1 MSEVSIATTT
11 VQKKERLRQIA
22 IYNQRGMKAY
32 QERIRDWWARAFN
45 TSILERKRLEWVD
58 YLRGIAILLI
68 VYRHVLI
75 GIQRGNIAVP
85 QILVDANMIFYS
97 FRMPLFFILSGI
109 FISKSMAKKSTTELI
124 GIKFEKLFYP
134 YLIWA
139 TIQITLQIAL
149 SGVTNS
155 NRTFN
160 DYTYIF
166 YQPRTLDQFWYL
178 PALFNTTV
186 LYIVLKAKFRINT
199 GFQLILGLALY
210 FISPYFQSVSMVS
223 DWMAFYFFF
232 ALGDA
237 ISEVFFKARSQSFFK
252 SPVSLLLIIPIF
264 ILAQRYYLQHNL
276 GNLAITNNAHMS
288 RPDYLHHIRDQVDFL
303 FIALIGCLSMFILAF
318 RLQSWNILSF
328 LRILGYHSLYIYVMH
343 VIITA
348 FTRLSLIVFFGITNP
363 VLLLCLSILFGVT
376 LPIMFY
382 NLLIRNNIFWF
393 LFSYHKKRTR
403 AVAPATAVSL
413 DAPVASGV

>member
-1 MSEVSIATTT
+1 
-11 VQKKERLRQIA
+11 
-22 IYNQRGMKAY
+22 MKAN
-32 QERIRDWWARAFN
+32 QERIRGWWARAFN
-45 TSILERKRLEWVD
+45 TSILERRRLEWVD

-109 FISKSMAKKSTTELI
+109 FIGKSMAKKPVGQLI

-139 TIQITLQIAL
+139 FIQITLQIAL
-149 SGVTNS
+149 SSRTNS
-155 NRTFN
+155 NRTLA
-160 DYTYIF
+160 DYGYIF

-178 PALFNTTV
+178 PALFNVTV
-186 LYIVLKAKFRINT
+186 LYILLKAKLRLSNGI
-199 GFQLILGLALY
+199 QLGLGLVLY

-237 ISEVFFKARSQSFFK
+237 ISNLFFSNRVQKMFNNPA
-252 SPVSLLLIIPIF
+252 PLLLIIPLFIF
-264 ILAQRYYLQHNL
+264 AQKYYLEHDL
-276 GNLAITNNAHMS
+276 GNFAVTNNAHMS
-288 RPDYLHHIRDQVDFL
+288 RPDYIHHIRDQIEFL

-318 RLQSWNILSF
+318 RLQSWKVLPF

-363 VLLLCLSILFGVT
+363 VVLLCISIFFGVT
-376 LPIMFY
+376 IPIMFY
-382 NLLIRNNIFWF
+382 NLLIKDNILWF
-393 LFSYHKKRTR
+393 LFSYHKRKR
-403 AVAPATAVSL
+403 AVAPPPVPPAPPATEIKPA
-413 DAPVASGV
+413 AAII

>member
-1 MSEVSIATTT
+1 M
-11 VQKKERLRQIA
+11 
-22 IYNQRGMKAY
+22 
-32 QERIRDWWARAFN
+32 AFN
-45 TSILERKRLEWVD
+45 TSILKRRRMEWVD

-85 QILVDANMIFYS
+85 QILVDANMVFYS

-109 FISKSMAKKSTTELI
+109 FISQSLAKKGVEKLI

-139 TIQITLQIAL
+139 SIQITLQIAL

-155 NRTFN
+155 NRTLN
-160 DYTYIF
+160 DFTYLF

-186 LYIVLKAKFRINT
+186 LYVLLKGKFRIPN
-199 GFQLILGLALY
+199 GVQLILGLGLY
-210 FISPYFQSVSMVS
+210 FLSPYFQSISMMS
-223 DWMAFYFFF
+223 DWMSFYFFF

-237 ISEVFFKARSQSFFK
+237 ISEAFFRPASQRFFKHPA
-252 SPVSLLLIIPIF
+252 SLVLIIPIF

-276 GNLAITNNAHMS
+276 GNLATISDHMS
-288 RPDYLHHIRDQVDFL
+288 RPDYLHHIHDQIDFL
-303 FIALIGCLSMFILAF
+303 FIALVGCLSMFILAF
-318 RLQSWNILSF
+318 RLQSLRALSF
-328 LRILGYHSLYIYVMH
+328 LRLVGYHSLYIYVMH

-348 FTRLSLIVFFGITNP
+348 FVRLSLIVFFHINNP
-363 VLLLCLSILFGVT
+363 VILLCTSIVFGVT

-382 NLLIRNNIFWF
+382 NLLIRDNILWF
-393 LFSYHKKRTR
+393 LFAYHKRKPR
-403 AVAPATAVSL
+403 VAAATAKDVPT
-413 DAPVASGV
+413 PVAAAS